1 MAETTSTQK
10 RFLQKVSSFTAKH
23 GIPPTIQE
31 LAAELNIKGSSV
43 YEQVQRLKA
52 KGVLLHESGKARSL
66 RVVNDLQDT
75 GAVED
80 VCRVTEIFAAEDGPK
95 QHIPLFSSM
104 VPAGFPSP
112 ADDYIENQLDLNQY
126 LINHPAATFFVRV
139 SGTSMTGAGINH
151 GSILVVDRS
160 LEPNHGDIVVAVIHG
175 ELTVKRLKRE
185 ADGRVFLV
193 PENPDYKPM
202 ELTQEMEVT
211 IWGVV
216 TSAVQEFRKQ

>member
-1 MAETTSTQK
+1 MAEITATQK
-10 RFLQKVSSFTAKH
+10 RFLQKIRSYTAEH

-31 LAAELNIKGSSV
+31 LAERLDIKGSSV

-52 KGVLLHESGKARSL
+52 KGMLLHEPGKARSL
-66 RVVNDLQDT
+66 RVVNDGPDSPP
-75 GAVED
+75 AED
-80 VCRVTEIFAAEDGPK
+80 VCRVAEIFSAQDSEGQA
-95 QHIPLFSSM
+95 IPLFSSM

-160 LEPNHGDIVVAVIHG
+160 LEPNDGDIVVAVIHG
-175 ELTVKRLKRE
+175 ELTVKRLKRYQG
-185 ADGRVFLV
+185 GRVFLV
-193 PENPDYKPM
+193 PENPDYKPV

-216 TSAVQEFRKQ
+216 TSAVQEFRKP